1 MCKKLPVSNFRW
13 SKDLG
18 KYTENFIKNYDGNGD
33 WGAMLELDIE
43 YLKHLWGLHKDL
55 PFLPERRKL
64 ENLEKLI
71 TSIDDKEKYVIHI
84 SALKQALNHVL
95 KLTKVRRVIEFKQQA
110 WLKPCIDMNTKLRTN
125 AKNDFEKDFFK
136 LMNNSVFG
144 KTMENVRNHR
154 DIKLVRDDE
163 KRRKLGSE
171 PNYHTTTHFSENLMV
186 IEMKKTTLILNK
198 PIYLGQAILDISKTL
213 MYEFWYDY
221 LKLKYQEI
229 IKLCYMDTDSFITHV
244 KTEDFFKDIAKD
256 VNKWFDTSAY
266 DKNVN
271 RPLPIGIN
279 KKVLGMFKDELNGEI
294 MKKFRA
300 TRAKKYA
307 FLKDDNNENKNA
319 KGTKKCVIKREL
331 KFDDYTDSLFNNK
344 NILRTQQRFKVIF
357 ADLHRKNE

>member
-18 KYTENFIKNYDGNGD
+18 KYTGNFIKNYDGNSD

-64 ENLEKLI
+64 ENVEKLI

-84 SALKQALNHVL
+84 SALKQALNHGL

-125 AKNDFEKDFFK
+125 AKNDFVKDFFK

-163 KRRKLGSE
+163 KRRKLVSE
-171 PNYHTTTHFSENLMV
+171 PNYHTTTHFSE
-186 IEMKKTTLILNK
+186 I
-198 PIYLGQAILDISKTL
+198 
-213 MYEFWYDY
+213 
-221 LKLKYQEI
+221 
-229 IKLCYMDTDSFITHV
+229 
-244 KTEDFFKDIAKD
+244 
-256 VNKWFDTSAY
+256 
-266 DKNVN
+266 
-271 RPLPIGIN
+271 
-279 KKVLGMFKDELNGEI
+279 
-294 MKKFRA
+294 
-300 TRAKKYA
+300 
-307 FLKDDNNENKNA
+307 
-319 KGTKKCVIKREL
+319 
-331 KFDDYTDSLFNNK
+331 
-344 NILRTQQRFKVIF
+344 
-357 ADLHRKNE
+357 